1 MSYNEETLFGKKTNF
16 MDLGIN
22 GKTALVT
29 GAGRGLGEG
38 ICLSLNKEGVRI
50 IALSRSK
57 EPLVVLSNKLVQCDS
72 GANELITADLSK
84 SGETDSVISELLNKK
99 IQPDIIV
106 NNAGGGMGSRD
117 PLKTFESWE
126 KVAKLNLEC
135 AIKINE
141 AFIPQMQKKQWG
153 RICHIS
159 SIAALENQ
167 GPPSYCAAKAALNA
181 YVRSLARYVAKDNVI
196 LTTLMPGAVF
206 TEGGYW
212 DETTRTRPK
221 HVENYLK
228 ERMAIQRFGTINEIS
243 DAVTFLC
250 SDLSSFCV
258 GTNMLVDGGQGR
270 VFHAG

>member
-1 MSYNEETLFGKKTNF
+1 
-16 MDLGIN
+16 MDLGIK
-22 GKTALVT
+22 GKTALIT

-38 ICLSLNKEGVRI
+38 ICKSLNREGVRI
-50 IALSRSK
+50 IGLSRTR
-57 EPLVVLSNKLVQCDS
+57 EPLDLLGNTLTSHEIGENKFMAV
-72 GANELITADLSK
+72 DLS
-84 SGETDSVISELLNKK
+84 SDTQTDSVIDDLVSNN
-99 IQPDIIV
+99 IYPDIIV
-106 NNAGGGMGSRD
+106 NNAGGAIGSKD
-117 PLKTFESWE
+117 PLNTFQSWA
-126 KVAKLNLEC
+126 KVIRLNLEC

-141 AFIPQMQKKQWG
+141 AFIPDMQKKNWG

-159 SIAALENQ
+159 SIASLENQ

-196 LTTLMPGAVF
+196 LTALMPGAVF

-212 DETTRTRPK
+212 DETSKTRPD
-221 HVENYLK
+221 HVEKYLN

-243 DAVTFLC
+243 NAVTFLC

-270 VFHAG
+270 VFHEG